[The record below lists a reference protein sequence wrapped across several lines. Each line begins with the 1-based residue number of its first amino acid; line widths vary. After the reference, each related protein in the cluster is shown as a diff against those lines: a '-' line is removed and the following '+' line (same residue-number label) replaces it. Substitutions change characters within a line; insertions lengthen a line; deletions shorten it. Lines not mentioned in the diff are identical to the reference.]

1 MYIQRKS
8 LDNQHTQ
15 GIIMNSQV
23 DIIVIGGGVNGA
35 SVAMQLSNRTKGSL
49 ALFDK
54 GGLGSGATGRSGAM
68 IREHYLTPELVRMAS
83 DAKEFFES
91 WQRLAFDPQDWSLGY
106 FDDYEFEVDGQLRTL
121 SKDSLLDSSLLQFYK
136 EKFNYFINNG
146 LDDLQRIK
154 AEHGLTEPKEIP
166 SLSIK

>member
-1 MYIQRKS
+1 MS
-8 LDNQHTQ
+8 SHA
-15 GIIMNSQV
+15 

-91 WQRLAFDPQDWSLGY
+91 WP
-106 FDDYEFEVDGQLRTL
+106 ENNEDGRNQ
-121 SKDSLLDSSLLQFYK
+121 
-136 EKFNYFINNG
+136 
-146 LDDLQRIK
+146 
-154 AEHGLTEPKEIP
+154 
-166 SLSIK
+166 